1 MILLIVGQES
11 LFTPRLSLSFGHLLA
26 SDFLLWLLSL
36 WFWWGLGVSIQV
48 QQISEKGEWFF
59 INPSSKVNPHT
70 FIHLFCS
77 FNKRHNKSTAHGTLM
92 SMILDVTDFFFPS
105 IHAFKA
111 GMAKKKK
118 KKEAM
123 ATHSSTLAWRIP
135 TDRGAWWAII
145 HGVSKSQIWLK
156 WLSTA
161 HALEE
166 HYAKHMGKHKSES
179 HLNPCSQ
186 GIASLLKKMRH
197 TFQWFS
203 WKKECENPG
212 KQPKEF
218 LTVWGDGYF
227 QLQERK

>member
-1 MILLIVGQES
+1 MLFSQMILLIVGQES

-105 IHAFKA
+105 IHAFKE

-118 KKEAM
+118 KK
-123 ATHSSTLAWRIP
+123 
-135 TDRGAWWAII
+135 GG
-145 HGVSKSQIWLK
+145 HG
-156 WLSTA
+156 
-161 HALEE
+161 
-166 HYAKHMGKHKSES
+166 
-179 HLNPCSQ
+179 NPLQYSC
-186 GIASLLKKMRH
+186 L
-197 TFQWFS
+197 
-203 WKKECENPG
+203 ENPHR
-212 KQPKEF
+212 QRS
-218 LTVWGDGYF
+218 LVGYSP
-227 QLQERK
+227 